1 MKEVLTALHEIVKDL
16 PKLRD
21 KPFVLKTRDTN
32 VPCGVNSS
40 EYSIQYSF
48 SVSESD
54 HPSHHKKQINFTFS
68 RSTISCL
75 AASVQTLCSLSVV
88 YDVAWFFNSISK
100 VHNQISMNNIP
111 ESHAYFMS
119 TGGDVVAILPEQIT
133 EEWLF
138 QLLTLHDI
146 PFYEDMAEYD
156 AIHKTIRALP
166 FKMSINF
173 NYQEQYWSTFLEQI
187 KGYLDET

>member
-1 MKEVLTALHEIVKDL
+1 MIEVLKELHEIVKEL

-21 KPFVLKTRDTN
+21 NPFILKTSDTN
-32 VPCGVNSS
+32 IEHDYISTG
-40 EYSIQYSF
+40 YQIQHSF
-48 SVSESD
+48 SVKESD
-54 HPSHHKKQINFTFS
+54 NPAHHKKQINFTLS
-68 RSTISCL
+68 RSSICHV

-88 YDVAWFFNSISK
+88 YDVAWYFNNISK
-100 VHNQISMNNIP
+100 NSNQISLNNIP
-111 ESHAYFMS
+111 ESNTYFMS
-119 TGGDVVAILPEQIT
+119 TGSNIVAILPEQIS
-133 EEWLF
+133 EEWMF

-146 PFYEDMAEYD
+146 PYYEEMTEYD

-187 KGYLDET
+187 KRYLDDT